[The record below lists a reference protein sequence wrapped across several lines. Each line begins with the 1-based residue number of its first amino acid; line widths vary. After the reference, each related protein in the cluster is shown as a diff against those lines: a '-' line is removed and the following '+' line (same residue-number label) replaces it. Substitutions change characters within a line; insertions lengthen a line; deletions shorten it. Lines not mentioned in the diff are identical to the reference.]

1 MMGSKLRQSVE
12 ITLWAVWVGSLWTMA
27 LLIAPGLFKW
37 LSAQDAGS
45 LASRFFFF
53 LAWSNI
59 SSPSLLALLA
69 LLSPEPVRKSAWV
82 SLGLIV
88 CLALVALYVMQPQM
102 AELRTFMATASGD
115 ELAQAKASFGRL
127 HAVSSVM
134 FSVQMLAG
142 LWYGWM
148 RFLFPVPASRPE

>member
-1 MMGSKLRQSVE
+1 MGTKFRQSVE
-12 ITLWAVWVGSLWTMA
+12 LALWAVWIGSLWTMA

-37 LSAQDAGS
+37 LPREEAG
-45 LASRFFFF
+45 LVASRFFFF

-69 LLSPEPVRKSAWV
+69 LLAPEKIRKSAWI

-88 CLALVALYVMQPQM
+88 ALALTTLFVVQPQM
-102 AELRTFMATASGD
+102 AGLRELMQGASGD
-115 ELAQAKASFGRL
+115 ELAAAKAQFGRL
-127 HAVSSVM
+127 HAVSTVM

-142 LWYGWM
+142 LWFGWM
-148 RFLFPVPASRPE
+148 RFLFPERVSHPG